1 MVHECDRRRTDHATE
16 KCVAIGEVAC
26 TRAISPDNNNNKKKK
41 YNLATT
47 SKAKNNITTYI
58 HVPNQNTNK

>member
-1 MVHECDRRRTDHATE
+1 MTDDRQTTDHTTE

-26 TRAISPDNNNNKKKK
+26 TRAISPNNNKKK